1 MCFLLAAAH
10 PLRRKKPIVTL
21 QRKKLFKMKHA
32 LQRKKIAHPLRRKK
46 IAHPLRRKIT
56 RNTVILQGEDGNVE
70 SAMVL
75 IPLLILFL
83 IGIELIIAT
92 NLRNGDVAIAQGEA
106 SRRAISGQ
114 IYTSDEV
121 VELSSPDRFAHIR
134 LLITHRRTTLPQ
146 IVPGLIALMGGS
158 PSTDVKGVAIMEPIN

>member
-1 MCFLLAAAH
+1 MVFAKARHMCFLSAVAH
-10 PLRRKKPIVTL
+10 PL
-21 QRKKLFKMKHA
+21 QRKKPTVS
-32 LQRKKIAHPLRRKK
+32 LQRKKPTVSLQRKK
-46 IAHPLRRKIT
+46 PTVSLWRKRR
-56 RNTVILQGEDGNVE
+56 RNTVVLQGEAGNVE

-83 IGIELIIAT
+83 IGIELVIAT

-114 IYTSDEV
+114 MYASDEV

-146 IVPGLIALMGGS
+146 MVPGLIALMGGS
-158 PSTDVKGVAIMEPIN
+158 PSTDVKGAAIMEPIN

>member
-1 MCFLLAAAH
+1 MCFLSAAAH
-10 PLRRKKPIVTL
+10 PPRRKKLIKMKPLL
-21 QRKKLFKMKHA
+21 QRKIK
-32 LQRKKIAHPLRRKK
+32 
-46 IAHPLRRKIT
+46 
-56 RNTVILQGEDGNVE
+56 RNTVILKGEDGNVE
-70 SAMVL
+70 SALVL

-114 IYTSDEV
+114 IYASDEV

-146 IVPGLIALMGGS
+146 IIPGLIALMGGS

>member
-1 MCFLLAAAH
+1 MVFAKARHMCFLSAAVH
-10 PLRRKKPIVTL
+10 PPQRKKLALSL
-21 QRKKLFKMKHA
+21 QRKKLA
-32 LQRKKIAHPLRRKK
+32 LSLQRKIK
-46 IAHPLRRKIT
+46 
-56 RNTVILQGEDGNVE
+56 RNTDILQGEDGNVE

-83 IGIELIIAT
+83 IAIELIIAT

-114 IYTSDEV
+114 IYASDEV

-146 IVPGLIALMGGS
+146 IIPGLIALMGGS

>member
-1 MCFLLAAAH
+1 MCFLSAAAH
-10 PLRRKKPIVTL
+10 PPRRKKLIKMKPLL
-21 QRKKLFKMKHA
+21 QRKIK
-32 LQRKKIAHPLRRKK
+32 
-46 IAHPLRRKIT
+46 
-56 RNTVILQGEDGNVE
+56 RNTIILKGEDGNVE
-70 SAMVL
+70 SALVL

-114 IYTSDEV
+114 IYASDEV

-134 LLITHRRTTLPQ
+134 LLITHRRTTFPQ
-146 IVPGLIALMGGS
+146 IIPGLIALVGGS
-158 PSTDVKGVAIMEPIN
+158 PSTDVKGAAIMEPIN